1 MGVVGDDLAEDV
13 VQASGPGSGLT
24 GGRDAAHTP
33 DGADRAHLWG
43 EKNMKIVRFLLGC
56 TCLSFGL
63 IETGHAADYAYVV
76 SYIEAAPAAKDQAAD
91 MLRRLANLSR
101 REAGSIRFE
110 VLQRIGYPDQF
121 AVLEVWDNVKAQEA
135 HGGAAHVQL
144 FREKVKPLLRAPYDE
159 RPHIP
164 LSVGTA
170 DAAGAKGGKGAKGAI
185 YAVTHV
191 DVIPKG
197 KDEGTEAVKQLSTAS
212 RKEPNALR
220 FDSLTQ
226 TSRPNHMTLVEMWKD
241 QKAVTAHSA
250 ADHTK
255 QFRDKLGPLSG
266 ALFDERFYRALD

>member
-1 MGVVGDDLAEDV
+1 
-13 VQASGPGSGLT
+13 
-24 GGRDAAHTP
+24 
-33 DGADRAHLWG
+33 
-43 EKNMKIVRFLLGC
+43 MKLVRLLLGC

-63 IETGHAADYAYVV
+63 MEAGHAADYAYVV

-91 MLRRLANLSR
+91 MMRRLAEQSR
-101 REAGSIRFE
+101 KDPGSVRFE

-121 AVLEVWDNVKAQEA
+121 VVLEVWEDIKAQEA
-135 HGGAAHVQL
+135 HGAAAHVQS
-144 FREKVKPLLRAPYDE
+144 FREKLKPLLRAPYDE

-164 LSVGTA
+164 LAVGSA
-170 DAAGAKGGKGAKGAI
+170 PAAGAKGAI

-197 KDEGTEAVKQLSTAS
+197 KDEGTEFVRQLSLAS
-212 RKEPNALR
+212 RKGAGNVR

-226 TSRPNHMTLVEMWKD
+226 TNRPNHMTLVEVWRD
-241 QKAVTAHSA
+241 QAAVTAHSA

-266 ALFDERFYRALD
+266 ALFDERFYRALE